1 MRVAVAFI
9 LLISL
14 AVVMAFTTEK
24 ERPVYEDEPD
34 GTSPGLPRDK
44 RQRFIYTGD
53 ESEEDNLPSILEGD
67 ENEEDDKVE
76 SLKKRIL
83 WSKSRLL
90 LHAYLFCYSSRLLP
104 ELREVNNPRR
114 GNKISLRLLK
124 HLSGSI
130 TRQQA

>member
-76 SLKKRIL
+76 SLKKRL
-83 WSKSRLL
+83 YQSYCCS
-90 LHAYLFCYSSRLLP
+90 
-104 ELREVNNPRR
+104 NPNPPCFITPTDCFRR
-114 GNKISLRLLK
+114 WK
-124 HLSGSI
+124 
-130 TRQQA
+130 